1 MQSTAGVED
10 VAHKPKSASLIILF
24 DPSIVS
30 PDTLLPDTLLPD
42 TLLPDTLLNVVRS
55 HGLASDLTTA
65 PAPTGVP
72 SGGRAAGCGLPHPP
86 GRESTRSREA
96 RL

>member
-10 VAHKPKSASLIILF
+10 VAHKPKSASPIILF

-30 PDTLLPDTLLPD
+30 PDTLLPD

-65 PAPTGVP
+65 PAPIGVP
-72 SGGRAAGCGLPHPP
+72 SGGLPHPP
-86 GRESTRSREA
+86 GRESTRFREA
-96 RL
+96 RF